1 MQEDVDHMETHG
13 VKASGQVVVN
23 PESQDSKWPVGLV
36 AGDTHQ
42 NTAPEFI
49 EPQVPK
55 GRVRKDVLIVNNSF
69 RVIKDKIAI
78 IAPCKTQK
86 GNKSHY

>member
-36 AGDTHQ
+36 AGVTAQ
-42 NTAPEFI
+42 FTAPEVMV
-49 EPQVPK
+49 PQVPK
-55 GRVRKDVLIVNNSF
+55 GRV
-69 RVIKDKIAI
+69 
-78 IAPCKTQK
+78 
-86 GNKSHY
+86 